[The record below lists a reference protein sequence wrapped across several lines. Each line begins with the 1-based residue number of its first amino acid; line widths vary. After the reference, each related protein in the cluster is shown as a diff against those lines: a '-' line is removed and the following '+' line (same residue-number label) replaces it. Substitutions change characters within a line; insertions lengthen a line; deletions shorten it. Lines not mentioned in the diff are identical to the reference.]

1 MFLFQVYPRHSAQY
15 LPLLLPLLLEAVSL
29 TGPSAE
35 DVMPALLSPYYSDFR
50 IAQVLATR
58 VLGVP
63 SAWPALAAIC
73 LARIYAVAY

>member
-50 IAQVLATR
+50 IAQVRHRQHSNWLHACFTFPPHGR
-58 VLGVP
+58 PWQL
-63 SAWPALAAIC
+63 SAL
-73 LARIYAVAY
+73 L